1 MTAHCGLHHLQQKTM
16 VNLKKKLIPP
26 ILLSCSM
33 LLTAHPL
40 AAEEVDSTSITETIL
55 NSITHAGAYVAG
67 KVEYLEARFD
77 YSERA
82 ILQADDS
89 DPDAWQN
96 YSKKKSKNVLIK
108 GKPDSCI
115 FVLIEPSIRCFKDPK
130 SPAVPSQG

>member
-1 MTAHCGLHHLQQKTM
+1 M

-26 ILLSCSM
+26 ILFSCLT
-33 LLTAHPL
+33 LLTSHPL

-55 NSITHAGAYVAG
+55 NSMAHTGAYLAG
-67 KVEYLEARFD
+67 KVAYLEARFD

-108 GKPDSCI
+108 GKPDSCV
-115 FVLIEPSIRCFKDPK
+115 FVLIGPTILCFKDPK
-130 SPAVPSQG
+130 SPVEE